1 MKTEKVGD
9 RHRGRDNLVVRSLF
23 WFSVFAFYLSGL
35 ALFSSSGK
43 DDSHI
48 AYWPAYTLAQFS
60 EILNYN
66 GQRVEQAS
74 SLPLVLTLAL
84 ARCVTGVA
92 LPTLGPILSILFGA
106 ICLILVYRLTLKFA
120 PEAATNDWTNIELLF
135 LRLAQKL

>member
-1 MKTEKVGD
+1 M
-9 RHRGRDNLVVRSLF
+9 
-23 WFSVFAFYLSGL
+23 FSRTAPTGTLPQMASPN
-35 ALFSSSGK
+35 S
-43 DDSHI
+43 
-48 AYWPAYTLAQFS
+48 PTLAQFG
-60 EILNYN
+60 ELLNYH
-66 GQRVEQAS
+66 GHRVGQAS